1 MKPTPA
7 PSAPLP
13 FLDTNHLR
21 LWVSASFPHSPID
34 AFKQQKL
41 IFIYICTTPSILLGL
56 PPSFLTANI
65 YYLLFCARQLCS
77 GAGVPPSA
85 SLVELLA
92 WWAGLTQAH
101 PYCQQAW
108 GKSTDG
114 GFISYIN
121 ML

>member
-7 PSAPLP
+7 SSAPLP

-41 IFIYICTTPSILLGL
+41 IFIYICTMPSILLGL

-65 YYLLFCARQLCS
+65 YYLLFCARHCALGQGYHPL
-77 GAGVPPSA
+77 PP
-85 SLVELLA
+85 
-92 WWAGLTQAH
+92 WWSFW
-101 PYCQQAW
+101 P
-108 GKSTDG
+108 G
-114 GFISYIN
+114 GRD
-121 ML
+121 